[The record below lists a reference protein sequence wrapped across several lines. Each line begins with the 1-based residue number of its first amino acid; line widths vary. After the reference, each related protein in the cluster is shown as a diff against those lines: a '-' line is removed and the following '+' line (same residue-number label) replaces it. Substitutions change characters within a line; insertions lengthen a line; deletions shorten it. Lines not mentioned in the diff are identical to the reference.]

1 MDRSKVKR
9 VVFGEPFPNSMAI
22 HERLDKVRGLAVFAS
37 DPISSNA
44 YATEAVMSILIV
56 LGSGALATMTMP
68 IVMAIAAL
76 VLIVIFSYIQTIL
89 HYPKGGGSYIVA
101 KDNLGTLPSLI
112 AAAALLTDY
121 SLTVS
126 VSVSAGIRAI
136 VSAFP
141 EIYDFR
147 VWLALIIIGILTW
160 MNLRGVRESGS
171 VFAVPT
177 YAFVVG
183 VLVIIVMGI
192 VRSFGLFGA
201 EPLVAQEISSE
212 LLTDQLTQVGV
223 LWIVLRAF
231 AAGCTALTGIEAIS
245 DGVQAFKPPEAKNAA
260 QTMVTMGVIAMSLFV
275 GISFLSTRLHLM
287 PTHHDSLLSQLTR
300 TVAGDGFLYYWV
312 QVFTMLILVL
322 AANTGYQDFP
332 RLSYFLSRDKF
343 MPRWMRNQGE
353 RLVFNGGILTLAA
366 IASVVVIIFQADEFK
381 MLPLYAIGVMISF
394 TLSQSGMVKLMTK
407 VSKLKPG
414 ESMDTSE
421 THLHH
426 EKGWQWKRAVNAVG
440 ALTTF
445 IVFIVLVVTKF
456 MEGAWI
462 IVLVIP
468 LIIFMFYSINRH
480 YENVAQNLSTRTL
493 EEREISGVAD
503 VVILPIGD
511 VHRGTLRALQY
522 ANLLSDDIRAVY
534 ISTSEEDK
542 ERFMVRWNRFPNLVG
557 KAKLVEIEHD
567 YRDFLPPLIDYIERV
582 NSEEFPDESITV
594 MIPEVV
600 ITDLATSVLHNK
612 TSMMLRNRL
621 RKYLDI
627 IIIDIPFH
635 ILDPEERLAMMNS
648 AASEAN
654 EVDADEPAPHAD
666 EEPVSEE

>member
-1 MDRSKVKR
+1 
-9 VVFGEPFPNSMAI
+9 MAI

-56 LGSGALATMTMP
+56 LGSGALASMTMP
-68 IVMAIAAL
+68 IVMAIATL

-141 EIYDFR
+141 EVYDFR
-147 VWLALIIIGILTW
+147 VWLALGIIAILTW

-177 YAFVVG
+177 YAFVAG
-183 VLVIIVMGI
+183 VLLVIIIGL

-201 EPLVAQEISSE
+201 APLVPQPYPE
-212 LLTDQLTQVGV
+212 LPAESLTQLGL

-260 QTMVTMGVIAMSLFV
+260 KTMVSMGVIAMSLFV
-275 GISFLSTRLHLM
+275 GISFLSTQLQLV
-287 PTHHDSLLSQLTR
+287 PSHHDSLLSQMTR
-300 TVAGDGFLYYWV
+300 TVVGDGILYYWV

-353 RLVFNGGILTLAA
+353 RLVFNGGIVTLAA
-366 IASVVVIIFQADEFK
+366 IASVIVIIFQADEFA

-394 TLSQSGMVKLMTK
+394 TLSQSGMFVLMGK
-407 VSKLKPG
+407 VSQLKPG

-426 EKGWQWKRAVNAVG
+426 EHGWQWKRALNAVG
-440 ALTTF
+440 AITTF
-445 IVFIVLVVTKF
+445 IVFIILVITKF
-456 MEGAWI
+456 VEGAWI

-468 LIIFMFYSINRH
+468 LLIFMFYAIHRH
-480 YENVAQNLSTRTL
+480 YENVATNLSTRTL
-493 EEREISGVAD
+493 LEREISGVANM
-503 VVILPIGD
+503 VILPIGD

-522 ANLLSDDIRAVY
+522 ANMLTDDIRAVY
-534 ISTSEEDK
+534 ISTDPDQE
-542 ERFMVRWNRFPNLVG
+542 ERFMTRWNRFPNMIG
-557 KAKLVEIEHD
+557 NAKLIKIDHD
-567 YRDFLPPLIDYIERV
+567 YRDFLPPLIDYITKV

-600 ITDLATSVLHNK
+600 ITNFATNILHNK
-612 TSMMLRNRL
+612 TSLLLRNRL
-621 RKYLDI
+621 RQYLDI
-627 IIIDIPFH
+627 ILVDIPFH
-635 ILDPEERLAMMNS
+635 ILDPEERKALIEKGHA
-648 AASEAN
+648 ETN
-654 EVDADEPAPHAD
+654 EQKAEESDPPVD
-666 EEPVSEE
+666 EEAATE